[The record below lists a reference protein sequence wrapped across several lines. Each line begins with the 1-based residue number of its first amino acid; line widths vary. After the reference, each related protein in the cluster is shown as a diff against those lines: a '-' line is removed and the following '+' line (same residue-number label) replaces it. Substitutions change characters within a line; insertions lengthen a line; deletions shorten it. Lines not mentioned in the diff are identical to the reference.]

1 MGLLVYRLVACKKP
15 LRNWIYE
22 NLKPKHNDHE
32 ISLLGIRFFVV
43 SFSYMEENEA
53 VSEGGPWFL
62 KYLLIMIIN
71 ETLGGRF

>member
-1 MGLLVYRLVACKKP
+1 MACKKT

-22 NLKPKHNDHE
+22 NLKPKNNYE
-32 ISLLGIRFFVV
+32 ISLLGISFFVL

-53 VSEGGPWFL
+53 VSKGGPWFL
-62 KYLLIMIIN
+62 KSLLIMIIN

>member
-1 MGLLVYRLVACKKP
+1 MRLLVYGLVACKNT

-22 NLKPKHNDHE
+22 NLKPKHNYE

-53 VSEGGPWFL
+53 VSKGGPWFL

>member
-1 MGLLVYRLVACKKP
+1 MGLLVYRLVACKKS

-22 NLKPKHNDHE
+22 NLKPKHNYE
-32 ISLLGIRFFVV
+32 ISLLGIRFFVFT
-43 SFSYMEENEA
+43 FSYMEENEV

-62 KYLLIMIIN
+62 KSLLIMIIN